1 MPDTSPFNMPREKSA
16 GAIIYRIKDNM
27 PHYLLLH
34 YPSGHWEFA
43 KGHIEEGENP
53 EDAAKRE
60 IQEETGLTDIAI
72 VPGFKEYI
80 KYFFR
85 NNYDLK
91 KEDKEKAPWI
101 FKLVVFYLA
110 QTKTEQVK
118 ISDEHVG
125 FVWLPYQEA
134 SKKLT
139 FKNAKNLLK
148 KANEVIVKLYQVK

>member
-1 MPDTSPFNMPREKSA
+1 MPREKSA
-16 GAIIYRIKDNM
+16 GAIIFRIENNV

-34 YPSGHWEFA
+34 YESGHWEFA
-43 KGHIEEGENP
+43 KGHIEDGEKP
-53 EDAAKRE
+53 EDAARRE
-60 IQEETGLTDIAI
+60 IAEETGIKDIKI
-72 VPGFKEYI
+72 IPGFKEYI

-85 NNYDLK
+85 NNYNLK
-91 KEDKEKAPWI
+91 KEDKNKAPWI

-110 QTKTEQVK
+110 QTNTKEVN
-118 ISDEHVG
+118 ISEEHTG

-148 KANEVIVKLYQVK
+148 KANELISAKSV